1 MMKTFTLISVLFGF
15 VALKA
20 NPIHEKPYRNSDGS
34 YNLFVEIPAGT
45 QQKWEVNKRSGK
57 LEWEEKA
64 GKKRIVE
71 FLPYPGN
78 YGFIPSTLAGDGDPV
93 DVITLDAE
101 ENRGKF
107 LKVRIIGAMD
117 FKDGNQED
125 IKFIGVDPEGVFK
138 SVESIEQLMFKHPA
152 VLEILRS
159 WFVNCKGSGKM
170 APQKYLNLN
179 QARGMISIAH
189 AQWKSD
195 IKQ

>member
-1 MMKTFTLISVLFGF
+1 
-15 VALKA
+15 
-20 NPIHEKPYRNSDGS
+20 
-34 YNLFVEIPAGT
+34 
-45 QQKWEVNKRSGK
+45 
-57 LEWEEKA
+57 
-64 GKKRIVE
+64 
-71 FLPYPGN
+71 
-78 YGFIPSTLAGDGDPV
+78 
-93 DVITLDAE
+93 
-101 ENRGKF
+101 
-107 LKVRIIGAMD
+107 MD
-117 FKDGNQED
+117 FKDVNQED